1 MAKTAY
7 EKALEKQ
14 QRENQKSPSKRLVV
28 NTPPLLSAAN
38 LSLVEC
44 ALWMPHRKK
53 FSLHF

>member
-1 MAKTAY
+1 MKKLLKSNN
-7 EKALEKQ
+7 EKIK
-14 QRENQKSPSKRLVV
+14 KSPSKRLVV